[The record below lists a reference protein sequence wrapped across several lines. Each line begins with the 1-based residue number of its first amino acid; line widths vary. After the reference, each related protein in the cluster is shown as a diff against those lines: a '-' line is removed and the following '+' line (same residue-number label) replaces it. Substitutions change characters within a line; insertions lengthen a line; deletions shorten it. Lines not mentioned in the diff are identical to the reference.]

1 MNNLAD
7 DALRQALALTLQMSE
22 AAADG
27 NWTLVTELD
36 TQRQIPLQHVQNAS
50 LDNRHRDTLA
60 SLEAHNRA
68 VLERAQQVRD
78 AVEQQLSQHQYT
90 HRALRSYVSSSR

>member
-1 MNNLAD
+1 MTSQAQ
-7 DALRQALALTLQMSE
+7 DALQQALALTMQMSE

-36 TQRQIPLQHVQNAS
+36 AQRQVPLQHMQNAS
-50 LDNRHRDTLA
+50 LDNRHRDALA
-60 SLEAHNRA
+60 SLQAHNRA

-78 AVEQQLSQHQYT
+78 AVENQLSQHQYN

>member
-1 MNNLAD
+1 MTSPAQ
-7 DALRQALALTLQMSE
+7 DALQAALALTIQMSE

-36 TQRQIPLQHVQNAS
+36 AQRQIPLRHMQAISFDQ
-50 LDNRHRDTLA
+50 RHREALA

-68 VLERAQQVRD
+68 VLDRVQGVRD
-78 AVEQQLSQHQYT
+78 AVEQQLSRHQYNY
-90 HRALRSYVSSSR
+90 RALRSYVSSSR

>member
-1 MNNLAD
+1 MTAHVQ
-7 DALRQALALTLQMSE
+7 DALQQALALTILMSE
-22 AAADG
+22 AASED
-27 NWTLVTELD
+27 NWTLVAELD
-36 TQRQIPLQHVQNAS
+36 AQRQVPLQRVQGAT
-50 LDNRHRDTLA
+50 LDSRHRDPLA

-78 AVEQQLSQHQYT
+78 AVEQQLSQHQYN